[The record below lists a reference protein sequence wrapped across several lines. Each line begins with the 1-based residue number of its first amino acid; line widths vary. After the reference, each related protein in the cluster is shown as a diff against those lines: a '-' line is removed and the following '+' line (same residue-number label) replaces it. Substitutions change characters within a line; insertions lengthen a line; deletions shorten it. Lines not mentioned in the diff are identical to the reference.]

1 MIVKICGITTREA
14 AHAAFEYGA
23 DLIGFVFA
31 PSRRRIEVSLASKI
45 IAETPRIGKVGIFAD
60 QPLQEVQTIAN
71 QCHLDFVQL
80 HGNESPSYCKE
91 IHRPVIKA
99 FHVGADFSD
108 SSLQDYASCAY
119 LLFDS
124 FAEGRSGGT
133 GVPFDW
139 DIARTR
145 LGRSQSRF
153 LVAGGL
159 TSENVANA
167 IRILQPDG
175 VDVSGGVETNGTKD
189 LDKIR
194 RFIASA
200 RLAARGN
207 ENAETNRI

>member
-14 AHAAFEYGA
+14 AYAAFEYGA

-31 PSRRRIEVSLASKI
+31 PSRRKIEVSLAAKI
-45 IAETPRIGKVGIFAD
+45 IAEAPKIGKVGIFAD
-60 QPLQEVQTIAN
+60 QPLKEVQEIAN
-71 QCHLDFVQL
+71 QCDLDFVQL
-80 HGNESPSYCKE
+80 HGNESPSYCQE
-91 IHRPVIKA
+91 LQRPVIKA
-99 FHVGADFSD
+99 FRVGADFSN

-124 FAEGRSGGT
+124 FVGGQSGGT

-139 DIARTR
+139 NMAQNRIGR
-145 LGRSQSRF
+145 LQRRF

-159 TSENVANA
+159 NPENVANA
-167 IRILQPDG
+167 IQTLQPDG
-175 VDVSGGVETNGTKD
+175 VDVSGGVETNGAKD

-194 RFIASA
+194 RFIAAA

-207 ENAETNRI
+207 VTC